1 MSGSEEPA
9 LLCSYCF
16 ADEGLKLLAEAHGA
30 EDDGDC
36 GQCGRGG
43 GRKLSENGLLRL
55 AQSFFV
61 QGSVV
66 RSEFGGAPRVQFNR
80 QHETDIAF
88 VEPLQSDAKLICD
101 AAGIGL
107 FHYGPRLWMLGHIEP
122 LEALQS
128 ERSRSKIIQRI
139 LDDYPSHSLT
149 PDQTLYRVRINP
161 NVPSDAAEYD
171 SPPDQFAQ
179 EGRLN
184 PAGEP
189 VLYGSP
195 DIQVCLHECRVSADD
210 DLYMASLAATQELR
224 LLDLTALLEEDGT
237 EFESLDLAVH
247 MLFLAKRHSYPL
259 SHAVAKA
266 AREFGY
272 DGVRYPSYFSL
283 LRTGGIPFETTY
295 GLAHRRIPELR
306 ETERSKMVENV
317 GLFGHPIAD
326 GRMSVK
332 SINRFVLNQVHY
344 GGFFGTAKLD

>member
-1 MSGSEEPA
+1 MSEDEERA
-9 LLCSYCF
+9 LLCSHCF
-16 ADEGLKLLAEAHGA
+16 ADEGLKLLAETHGR

-36 GQCGRGG
+36 GHCGRRG
-43 GRKLSENGLLRL
+43 GRKLSENGLLHL

-66 RSEFGGAPRVQFNR
+66 RTEFGGAPRVQFNR
-80 QHETDIAF
+80 QHETDVEF
-88 VEPLQSDAKLICD
+88 VEPLQSDAKLICE

-122 LEALQS
+122 LDALRAK
-128 ERSRSKIIQRI
+128 ESRSKVIERI
-139 LDDYPSHSLT
+139 VDEYPSYSLT
-149 PDQTLYRVRINP
+149 PDQTLYRIRINP
-161 NVPSDAAEYD
+161 SVPSDAAEYD
-171 SPPDQFAQ
+171 APPDQFAQ

-184 PAGEP
+184 PVGEP
-189 VLYGSP
+189 VLYASP

-210 DLYMASLAATQELR
+210 DLYMASISATRELN
-224 LLDLTALLEEDGT
+224 LLDLTAVLEEEGT

-259 SHAVAKA
+259 SHAIAKA
-266 AREFGY
+266 AQKIGY

-306 ETERSKMVENV
+306 EAERSKIVDNV
-317 GLFGHPIAD
+317 GLFGRPIAD

-332 SINRFVLNQVHY
+332 SINRFVLNQVQY
-344 GGFFGTAKLD
+344 GGFFGPAKLD